1 MTRLF
6 RPDRTYPALQAFP
19 RRRKSRLWV
28 PPGTSGPPVPV
39 PFLNDTF
46 TAANGT
52 LVTARSSD
60 SGATW
65 AGQSGLAGAYTIES
79 NRAWCN
85 TTGVLVANA
94 APASADYEVAGQVYF
109 ASVVSSTSFGIAGRC
124 SNAANT
130 AYIAFLYHNGSSW
143 ALFLSLYIGGSYGNF
158 WTLAIPGAAPNV
170 GETHELKMKFVGN
183 VISVYWDGVLVN
195 AYTDTTNYIPAA
207 GFPGLFSGAETS
219 TTGIHVDSI
228 TAT

>member
-1 MTRLF
+1 MPLF
-6 RPDRTYPALQAFP
+6 LPDPTYAVLQATQ
-19 RRRKSRLWV
+19 RRRRSRLWV
-28 PPGTSGPPVPV
+28 PPGTSGPAVAT

-60 SGATW
+60 SGAAWT
-65 AGQSGLAGAYTIES
+65 GQPGLVGAYTIQS

-85 TTGVLVANA
+85 TTGILVANA
-94 APASADYEVAGQVYF
+94 TPPSADYEVAGQMYF
-109 ASVVSSTSFGIAGRC
+109 ASAVASTSFGIAGRC
-124 SNAANT
+124 SAAANT
-130 AYIAFLYHNGSSW
+130 AYIAFAYYNGSAWS
-143 ALFLSLYIGGSYGNF
+143 LFLSLYIGGSYGQF
-158 WTLAIPGAAPNV
+158 WNLAVPGAAPIV

-183 VISVYWDGVLVN
+183 IISVYWDGVLVN
-195 AYTDTTNYIPAA
+195 AYTDATNYIPAA